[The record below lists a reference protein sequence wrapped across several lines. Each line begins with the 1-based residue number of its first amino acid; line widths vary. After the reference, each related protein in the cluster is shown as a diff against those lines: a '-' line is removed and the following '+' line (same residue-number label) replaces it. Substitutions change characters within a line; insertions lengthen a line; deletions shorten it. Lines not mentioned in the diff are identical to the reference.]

1 MKRAF
6 RNVAAAGALL
16 AIGAL
21 VTWTFAVTSGARTAP
36 SSTTAVAPSLITAP
50 VEERVLEETFAVRG
64 SVEEQSTELVVAPDP
79 GDVAG
84 VVTALFVREGDT
96 VGAGTVVASVADRP
110 VIVLPGEV
118 PMYRSLGRE
127 DTGPDVARL
136 QEALA
141 LLDLYKGPID
151 GHFGWLTERAVRD
164 LYDQAGFPPP
174 TAGASGEVQEEG
186 ATQSLRVPLG
196 ELVFV
201 SELPATVAAVRVS
214 LGDVVSAGDPILGL
228 GSGSALIIAE
238 VPVDRTELLP
248 VGTPA
253 SFFSE
258 VLQVG
263 GEGRVVSV
271 SETTRV
277 SAQGIHIREVTV
289 EPTGDIP
296 SDLFGADVAVTFTVT
311 LSDGPVVAVPITAI
325 HALPDGRIFVTKV
338 EADDDQTEI
347 EVTVGAVIGGFVE
360 ITSGNLTPGDRVV
373 VGSSR

>member
-1 MKRAF
+1 M
-6 RNVAAAGALL
+6 NIVLAGALL
-16 AIGAL
+16 AVGG
-21 VTWTFAVTSGARTAP
+21 VSVWTLAVATGTRTSP

-64 SVEEQSTELVVAPDP
+64 SVLEQSVEVVSAPDP
-79 GDVAG
+79 GNLAG
-84 VVTALFVREGDT
+84 VVTDLPLAEGDR
-96 VGAGTVVASVADRP
+96 VDAGSVVVSVSDRP
-110 VIVLPGEV
+110 VIVLEGEI

-136 QEALA
+136 QQALA
-141 LLDLYKGPID
+141 VLDLYEGPID
-151 GHFGWLTERAVRD
+151 GHFGWFTEKAVRD

-174 TAGASGEVQEEG
+174 TAGASGEVQEGG
-186 ATQSLRVPLG
+186 ATQSLRVPVG

-201 SELPATVAAVRVS
+201 SELPTTVAEVGVS
-214 LGDVVSAGDPILGL
+214 LGDVVSAGDPVLGL
-228 GSGSALIIAE
+228 GSGSALIVAE
-238 VPVDRTELLP
+238 VPVDRVEMLP

-253 SFFSE
+253 NFFSE
-258 VLQVG
+258 ILQIG
-263 GEGRVVSV
+263 AEGRVVAV
-271 SETTRV
+271 SETARV

-289 EPTGDIP
+289 EPTGEIP

-325 HALPDGRIFVTKV
+325 HALPDGRLFVTKA
-338 EADDDQTEI
+338 EADDGRTEI

-360 ITSGNLTPGDRVV
+360 ITSGALTVGDRVV